1 LDLSPFFMN
10 CPVAADGTA
19 DVVAYIEGPKSRE
32 ITYINSGTYTVQEYF
47 TKLKIAYQGKTLW
60 ETQWTNKALS
70 KQLDSANRA
79 FYEARFDIV
88 RKKLCSEN
96 QAEWDKLPFT
106 RKCLVIQDLIKAGI
120 LN

>member
-1 LDLSPFFMN
+1 MTTNESKPESNANGGTPLPE
-10 CPVAADGTA
+10 AAGDATA
-19 DVVAYIEGPKSRE
+19 KQH
-32 ITYINSGTYTVQEYF
+32 NQ
-47 TKLKIAYQGKTLW
+47 LKKGGKKAKPLTD
-60 ETQWTNKALS
+60 ETLS

-106 RKCLVIQDLIKAGI
+106 RKCLVIQDLIKADI